1 MTDLRLLPD
10 EELLVMAVLTDCPI
24 STRVPPGLA
33 GKVPWR
39 TVHKLGGTAAHP
51 QFLDKP
57 LVQVSSYA
65 GSYDAAKALAE
76 TARVKLWQAWRTQ
89 FRTDL
94 GGVHKVVETVSPF
107 EVRTGTEPDGVV
119 RFDATYQVFTR
130 P

>member
-10 EELLVMAVLTDCPI
+10 EELLVGDVLDD
-24 STRVPPGLA
+24 
-33 GKVPWR
+33 VPWSVR
-39 TVHKLGGTAAHP
+39 TPSDLATHMPCRAIYKIGGTAAHP

-57 LVQVSSYA
+57 TVHVVSYA

-76 TARVKLWQAWRTQ
+76 TARVKLWNAWRSQTR
-89 FRTDL
+89 FDH
-94 GGVHKVVETVSPF
+94 GVIHRVVESLSPF
-107 EVRTGTEPDGVV
+107 EPRTGTEPDGVF